1 VRASNI
7 LAVVA
12 LLCIGIG
19 GMFSRSG
26 LTATD
31 RGQSA
36 SEGLSRQSVAVEEAG
51 QSPGTRVA
59 ASPTVTDSWDASSVF
74 VVGELAME
82 AAVAG
87 DGVVASPAAVAPAP
101 SGWPLSRD
109 EMLSVLVTAGW
120 PEEWLGEALSVACG
134 FDNPRYPSGESG
146 CHPGLR
152 GDGGRSLGLFQ
163 IQPRYWSER
172 CGAGEAELLLPL
184 PNAAC
189 ALIIVRDNEKAGRP
203 RWTYWSIRP

>member
-1 VRASNI
+1 MNQKSNM

-12 LLCIGIG
+12 LLVLGIG

-26 LTATD
+26 
-31 RGQSA
+31 
-36 SEGLSRQSVAVEEAG
+36 EPEWVAVEEAG
-51 QSPGTRVA
+51 LVVGAPVA
-59 ASPTVTDSWDASSVF
+59 ASPTITDSWDASSVV

-82 AAVAG
+82 AT
-87 DGVVASPAAVAPAP
+87 VVGGESGTPSATVAPAP

-109 EMLSVLVTAGW
+109 EMLSVLRTAGW
-120 PEEWLGEALSVACG
+120 PEEWLWEALSVACG

-172 CGAGEAELLLPL
+172 CGAGEVELLLPL

>member
-1 VRASNI
+1 MKYQKSNM

-26 LTATD
+26 
-31 RGQSA
+31 
-36 SEGLSRQSVAVEEAG
+36 EPESVTVEEAG
-51 QSPGTRVA
+51 HVPDMRAA
-59 ASPTVTDSWDASSVF
+59 ASPTITDSWDASSVV

-82 AAVAG
+82 AT
-87 DGVVASPAAVAPAP
+87 VVGGESGTPPATVAPAP

-109 EMLSVLVTAGW
+109 EAASVLRTAEW
-120 PEEWLGEALSVACG
+120 PEEWISEGVAVACG
-134 FDNPRYPSGESG
+134 PGWNIIENIPAPSGESG
-146 CHPGLR
+146 CNPGQI
-152 GDGGRSLGLFQ
+152 GDNGNSLGFFQ